1 LYKLNIDMIDEMNY
15 EIHIDNDN
23 IAINNIENYI
33 YGYIKEYGYEPE
45 FIELYE
51 VINQYIDDLD
61 FFNLYR
67 LKRITTNLYDI

>member
-1 LYKLNIDMIDEMNY
+1 MIDEMNY

>member
-1 LYKLNIDMIDEMNY
+1 MYKLNIDMIDEMNY